1 MSSPLRVGFDTNPLY
16 VSRAGIARY
25 VQGLLAALGEIRPSS
40 CELFPLAWEH
50 PNFGYAQPQRM
61 LKTAYRELW
70 WGKVIAPAILR
81 QRGANVLHSTGSLF
95 VRAPHGVR
103 HVVSLHDL
111 SVSRNPERFRR
122 WQVSAW
128 QRRLSVILHA
138 DRVLC
143 SSRFTADEAMK
154 LLGLPASRIDV
165 VPLGTDWQSDTLP
178 MSERAPAFDL
188 PGEFFLFVG
197 SLEPGKNL
205 SLLRNVWLHAEAVG
219 QRLPPLAIV
228 GARRA
233 GVAQEGA
240 APRDW
245 HYLGWQPDEVLLF
258 LYRRAHALLF
268 PSIYE
273 GFGLPVVEAMAVGCP
288 VICSP
293 VASLPEAAG
302 DAALFAPLEPSAY
315 EQRIRELLR
324 DPALRSDLIQRG
336 YRNAAHFTWR
346 RCAAATL
353 ASYESVIAPQ

>member
-1 MSSPLRVGFDTNPLY
+1 MSSPLCVGFDTNPLY

-25 VQGLLAALGEIRPSS
+25 VQGLLSALHEIKPPS
-40 CELFPLAWEH
+40 CELFPLAWEQA
-50 PNFGYAQPQRM
+50 NFGYAQPQRM

-70 WGKVIAPAILR
+70 WGKVIAPAVLR
-81 QRGANVLHSTGSLF
+81 RRRANILHSTGSLF
-95 VRAPHGVR
+95 IRAPRGVR
-103 HVVSLHDL
+103 HVVSLHDF

-122 WQVSAW
+122 WQVTAW
-128 QRRLSVILHA
+128 QRRLKVILQA

-154 LLGLPASRIDV
+154 LLRLPASQIDI
-165 VPLGTDWQSDTLP
+165 VPLGTDWQSDTLRLA
-178 MSERAPAFDL
+178 ERAPSSEL
-188 PGEFFLFVG
+188 PSEFFLFVG

-205 SLLRNVWLHAEAVG
+205 SLLREVWLRAQSVG
-219 QRLPPLAIV
+219 QPLPPLVIV

-233 GVAQEGA
+233 GVAQEGT

-245 HYLGWQPDEVLLF
+245 YYLGWQPDEVLLF

-273 GFGLPVVEAMAVGCP
+273 GFGIPLVEAMAVGCP

-324 DPALRSDLIQRG
+324 DSSLRADLVQRG

-353 ASYESVIAPQ
+353 ASYESAVTQ